1 MISNDEFHRS
11 ITDQINNIFR
21 VMNKLHTETTEEI
34 EDLKKEVN
42 DLKSSYN
49 SHVAVADAIKEIKTK
64 HKMSQKQKIAIFFG
78 IVPIVI
84 TIYTLFMNR

>member
-11 ITDQINNIFR
+11 ITEQINNIFR

-49 SHVAVADAIKEIKTK
+49 SHVAVSDAIKDIKTK
-64 HKMSQKQKIAIFFG
+64 AKMSQKQKLAIVFG
-78 IVPIVI
+78 VVPII
-84 TIYTLFMNR
+84 LTIYTLFMNR

>member
-11 ITDQINNIFR
+11 ITEQINNIFR

-49 SHVAVADAIKEIKTK
+49 SHVAVSDAIKDIKTK
-64 HKMSQKQKIAIFFG
+64 AKMSQKQKIAIVFG
-78 IVPIVI
+78 VVPII
-84 TIYTLFMNR
+84 LTIYTLFMNR

>member
-21 VMNKLHTETTEEI
+21 VMYKLHTETTDEI

-49 SHVAVADAIKEIKTK
+49 SHVAVSDAIKEIKTK
-64 HKMSQKQKIAIFFG
+64 HKMSQKQKILLKKTTNQFF
-78 IVPIVI
+78 
-84 TIYTLFMNR
+84 